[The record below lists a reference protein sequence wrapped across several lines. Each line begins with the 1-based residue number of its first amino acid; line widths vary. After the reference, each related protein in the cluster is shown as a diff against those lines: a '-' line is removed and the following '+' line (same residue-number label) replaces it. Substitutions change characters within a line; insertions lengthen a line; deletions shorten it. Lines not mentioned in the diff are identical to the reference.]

1 MALSSGSFDEAHR
14 HFTAATKLDPHNSVV
29 SCKLS
34 VISRRN
40 ARAREIQRHATRR
53 ERPSN
58 FVRVFFPFFYISH
71 RESSCRPILN
81 AKFTRKVSFLALQIL
96 LSIMSND
103 HFWLSDNMWVVWAFQ
118 WSSVVSNFSRKTHEN
133 LWLSKE
139 RKVRYLKTFIWE

>member
-81 AKFTRKVSFLALQIL
+81 AKFTRKVSFFWRCKYYYRLCRTTIFDCLTTCGSFERFSDLLFFQI
-96 LSIMSND
+96 SPGRPTRICG
-103 HFWLSDNMWVVWAFQ
+103 FQ
-118 WSSVVSNFSRKTHEN
+118 RKE
-133 LWLSKE
+133 K
-139 RKVRYLKTFIWE
+139 

>member
-40 ARAREIQRHATRR
+40 ARAREIQRHATRT

-58 FVRVFFPFFYISH
+58 FVRVYFPFFYISH
-71 RESSCRPILN
+71 RESSCRPIFN
-81 AKFTRKVSFLALQIL
+81 AKFTRKVSFFGAANIT
-96 LSIMSND
+96 ID
-103 HFWLSDNMWVVWAFQ
+103 YV
-118 WSSVVSNFSRKTHEN
+118 
-133 LWLSKE
+133 E
-139 RKVRYLKTFIWE
+139 RPFLIV